1 MSNHFSQKYGG
12 SAGAILDAWGQDR
25 INAEIGE
32 LYEQHVFGA
41 KSINMEELLNEF
53 HGQATGGAVKYS
65 ADMKTAP
72 KGGLLEG

>member
-1 MSNHFSQKYGG
+1 MSNHFKEKYGG

-32 LYEQHVFGA
+32 LYEQHVFGK
-41 KSINMEELLNEF
+41 KSIDMNELLNEY
-53 HGQATGGAVKYS
+53 HGQKTGGAVRYS

-72 KGGLLEG
+72 KGGVIEG